1 MVTNGSLR
9 VRSKDQSVST
19 KWVAGCKLTPC
30 RNHSVR
36 DVLCVRQARMQR
48 KIYDGTCR
56 LTEIDWRISIVS
68 DLNEESNMESAS
80 SITKYDKSEKNKRS
94 KKKKRGRN
102 HSLVRTKTGTRIPEV
117 SKKPVTGPP
126 LIRPL
131 TAVCLVREQAFV
143 FGFCLTT
150 PFLATAA
157 Y

>member
-1 MVTNGSLR
+1 
-9 VRSKDQSVST
+9 
-19 KWVAGCKLTPC
+19 
-30 RNHSVR
+30 
-36 DVLCVRQARMQR
+36 
-48 KIYDGTCR
+48 
-56 LTEIDWRISIVS
+56 
-68 DLNEESNMESAS
+68 MESAS

-94 KKKKRGRN
+94 KKKRSRN
-102 HSLVRTKTGTRIPEV
+102 HSLVRTKTGTRIPEI

-131 TAVCLVREQAFV
+131 TAVCLVREQALV